1 MIDAYSANIKRVYWY
16 VFAGTRGGL
25 TRIKIIE
32 LLKNR
37 PYNINQLSE
46 ELKMDY
52 KTIQHHIKTLE
63 DNKIITYEE
72 KKYGTMYF
80 TSQLFNQY
88 MPVYEEIREKLK
100 GKEKK

>member
-1 MIDAYSANIKRVYWY
+1 MMDAYNANIKRVFWY
-16 VFAGTRGGL
+16 VFAGTKGGI
-25 TRIKIIE
+25 TRIRIVD
-32 LLKNR
+32 LLRNR

-80 TSQLFNQY
+80 TSQLFVQHSD
-88 MPVYEEIREKLK
+88 VFEEIKAKL
-100 GKEKK
+100 EKKK